1 MISKKVREFFVSLME
16 ARAQT
21 SSDIGASAVG
31 YDPETEQYTGV
42 FNPAVVNKFIDEG
55 VLELVADENGLTTIL
70 LNNRSDFLSGFASG
84 VSEAKLGRD
93 QYYADYNANP
103 FAFSVGYEHFLQIN
117 KKKRPIPGY
126 LCHGFVDEQ
135 TGEIHKQ

>member
-1 MISKKVREFFVSLME
+1 ME
-16 ARAQT
+16 AKTQT

-42 FNPAVVNKFIDEG
+42 FNPSVVNKFIDEG
-55 VLELVADENGLTTIL
+55 VLELVADENALTTIL

>member
-16 ARAQT
+16 ARVDGEA
-21 SSDIGASAVG
+21 GGVC

-42 FNPAVVNKFIDEG
+42 FNPSVVNKFIDEG
-55 VLELVADENGLTTIL
+55 VLELVSNDGGLTIIL
-70 LNNRSDFLSGFASG
+70 LNNRGDFLSGFASG

-103 FAFSVGYEHFLQIN
+103 FAFSVGYEHYQQLS
-117 KKKRPIPGY
+117 KKKRPVPGY